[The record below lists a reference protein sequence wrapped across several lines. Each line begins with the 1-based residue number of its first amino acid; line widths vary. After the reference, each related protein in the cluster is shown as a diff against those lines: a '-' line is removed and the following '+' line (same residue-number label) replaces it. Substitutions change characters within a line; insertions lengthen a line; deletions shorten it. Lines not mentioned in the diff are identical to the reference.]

1 MLNSVNT
8 TNEKINRLIDD
19 RTEELSELK
28 ENISQLENLLTKE
41 GRVSKQFDFSRKC
54 IEQDEVLRKS
64 YYEVFVEF
72 FIEDIMCFASSVKV
86 LVQQKNNVTKEWT
99 ILKNHNL
106 LDEGEMIQEM
116 WDTLD
121 NLHLVNNIKTIN
133 LYWED

>member
-1 MLNSVNT
+1 
-8 TNEKINRLIDD
+8 
-19 RTEELSELK
+19 
-28 ENISQLENLLTKE
+28 
-41 GRVSKQFDFSRKC
+41 
-54 IEQDEVLRKS
+54 
-64 YYEVFVEF
+64 
-72 FIEDIMCFASSVKV
+72 MCFASSVKV